1 MKRRGITQEMM
12 HNRTGLSKPT
22 LRKILKGDPSVSL
35 GHYVNVL
42 ASLGLLEDLT
52 KVAFDDEL
60 GRKLQDI
67 QLLKKN
73 KGIALW
79 KSTFMLIGLNQLTLY

>member
-1 MKRRGITQEMM
+1 
-12 HNRTGLSKPT
+12 
-22 LRKILKGDPSVSL
+22 GDPSVSL

-67 QLLKKN
+67 QLLKK
-73 KGIALW
+73 K
-79 KSTFMLIGLNQLTLY
+79 